1 MKANIKICIKT
12 MLVLVCFFSIN
23 AVYAKDAPPDTTH
36 DGLVLVKDSKVDIAY
51 ALPGADLSGYSK
63 VMVLETHIAF
73 IKNWQRDQ
81 NRSRISGR
89 VSDKDMQRMISRGK
103 DLFAHVFTDVLEE
116 NGYPVVNDAG
126 ADVLLVRPAIINLD
140 VTVPDTQTAGRSY
153 TWSASAGQATLYVEL
168 YDSVT
173 GQILARASDRKVDRN
188 AGIRWT
194 MSRSSVSNTADATR
208 ALKHWAGL
216 LVKALDN
223 AKENGAD

>member
-1 MKANIKICIKT
+1 MNANIKICIKT
-12 MLVLVCFFSIN
+12 MLVLVCFL
-23 AVYAKDAPPDTTH
+23 AVNTVSAKDEPPETSH

-63 VMVLETHIAF
+63 VIVLEAHIAF

-116 NGYPVVNDAG
+116 NGYPVVNSAG
-126 ADVLLVRPAIINLD
+126 ADVLLIRPAIINLD
-140 VTVPDTQTAGRSY
+140 VTVPDKQTAGRSY

-173 GQILARASDRKVDRN
+173 GQILARASDRKVERN
-188 AGIRWT
+188 SDIRWT
-194 MSRSSVSNTADATR
+194 MARSSVSNTADATR
-208 ALKHWAGL
+208 ALKYWAGL

-223 AKENGAD
+223 AKKNGGD